1 MIPIYRYLP
10 NFLRLRNIYFT
21 VYASVCMQKKLKS
34 KELGIVSVA
43 QKVNKIN
50 NNKKNVEYNV

>member
-10 NFLRLRNIYFT
+10 NFLRLLRNIYFT
-21 VYASVCMQKKLKS
+21 VYASVYMQKKIKES

-50 NNKKNVEYNV
+50 NKKKTM